1 MERGG
6 AVHGGHSIETQ
17 RDVLTQQRD
26 VEALGGGRGGR
37 HPIPP
42 GCVFFGKNYRTGQV
56 TLLYIRGIFWVKG
69 PPSGRGRL
77 NLLAQSSR
85 IRSANAV
92 RTPANSNAVIRGSG
106 ENPCPA
112 GDPALCY
119 CIRDRGR
126 TSCKTGS
133 GHLQKTSS
141 LRRDPD
147 GDAGIFAFLSAEI
160 CVNPHKFLPKSHCKR
175 MFDMV

>member
-1 MERGG
+1 MAG
-6 AVHGGHSIETQ
+6 AA
-17 RDVLTQQRD
+17 R
-26 VEALGGGRGGR
+26 GRGGSAAVQVG
-37 HPIPP
+37 PQ
-42 GCVFFGKNYRTGQV
+42 GALFLSKNTGHRCCQA
-56 TLLYIRGIFWVKG
+56 LLYAGSFWVKG

-133 GHLQKTSS
+133 GHLQKPAHQ
-141 LRRDPD
+141 RRDPD

-160 CVNPHKFLPKSHCKR
+160 CVNPHKFLPKSHCKH